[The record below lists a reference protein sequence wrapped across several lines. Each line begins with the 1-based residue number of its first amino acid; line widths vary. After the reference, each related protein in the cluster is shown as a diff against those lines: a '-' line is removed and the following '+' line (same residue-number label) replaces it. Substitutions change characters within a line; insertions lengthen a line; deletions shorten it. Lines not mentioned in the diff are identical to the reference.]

1 MKEIKSLEPK
11 ILWHYFAD
19 VIKIPRPSGKE
30 EKIRQYLIDFGEK
43 SGLETVTDKTGNVL
57 IRKNATSGM
66 EAMKPVVLQGHMDIV
81 AEKNAESNH
90 DFENDPISAYINGE
104 WITANGTTLG
114 ADDGIGIAA
123 MLAVL
128 SDKELKHGPIEC
140 LFTVEEETGLTG
152 AKGLEPGLLNGKTLI
167 NLDSEDEG
175 ELFIG
180 CAGGIDTL
188 ATFSYKTK
196 RIHNNSIAYK
206 ITVNGLRGGH
216 SGDEIDKGLGNSN
229 KILNRILWNA
239 EKLYKIKISDFNGGN
254 LRNAIPREA
263 SAIIVIREKH
273 KNNFE
278 NYFKDISRE
287 IKNELAT
294 TEPGLKIKHE
304 RIERPGEVLREGIQK
319 RLLNAIYACPHGV
332 IAMSQEMKSM
342 VETSTNLASV
352 KFIEGNRILI
362 TTSQRSSVNSA
373 KQDIADQVAST
384 FHLAKAKVE
393 YTGNYPGWAPNPDSE
408 IAKLLA
414 GSYEKLFNEKPV
426 VRSIHAGLECGLF
439 LEKYPDLDMIS
450 VGPQMKGVHSPD
462 EKLHIGSTQR
472 FWKLLVDVLENMPEE
487 GIRGDKGNRGEERK
501 SGTME

>member
-1 MKEIKSLEPK
+1 MKEIKLLEPK
-11 ILWHYFAD
+11 ILWQYFENI
-19 VIKIPRPSGKE
+19 IKVPRPSGKE
-30 EKIRQYLIDFGEK
+30 EKIRQYLVDFGK
-43 SGLETVTDKTGNVL
+43 KFNLETVTDKTGNIL

-66 EAMKPVVLQGHMDIV
+66 DGVKPVVLQGHMDIV
-81 AEKNAESNH
+81 AEKNANSNH
-90 DFENDPISAYINGE
+90 DFENDAINAYIDGE

-152 AKGLEPGLLNGKTLI
+152 AKGLEPGFLNGKTLI

-188 ATFSYKTK
+188 ATLSYKTK
-196 RIHNNSIAYK
+196 RVHNNSIAYN
-206 ITVNGLRGGH
+206 ISVNGLKGGH

-229 KILNRILWNA
+229 KILNRILWHATN
-239 EKLYKIKISDFNGGN
+239 LYKIKISNFDGGN

-278 NYFKDISRE
+278 NYLKEISRE
-287 IKNELAT
+287 IRNELAV
-294 TEPGLKIKHE
+294 TEPGLQIKHE
-304 RIERPGEVLREGIQK
+304 RVEKPGEVLREGVQK

-332 IAMSQEMKSM
+332 VTMSQEMQGM

-362 TTSQRSSVNSA
+362 TTSQRSSVDSA

-384 FHLAKAKVE
+384 FRLAKAKVE
-393 YTGNYPGWAPNPDSE
+393 YTGGYPGWAPNPDSE
-408 IAKLLA
+408 IAKLLS

-426 VRSIHAGLECGLF
+426 IRSIHAGLECGLF

-487 GIRGDKGNRGEERK
+487 
-501 SGTME
+501 

>member
-1 MKEIKSLEPK
+1 MKEIKLLEPK
-11 ILWHYFAD
+11 MLWHYFD
-19 VIKIPRPSGKE
+19 NVIKIPRPSGKE
-30 EKIRQYLIDFGEK
+30 EKIRQHLMDFGEK
-43 SGLETVTDKTGNVL
+43 FNLETITDKTGNIL

-66 EAMKPVVLQGHMDIV
+66 DGVKPVVLQGHMDIV
-81 AEKNAESNH
+81 AEKNADSNH
-90 DFENDPISAYINGE
+90 DFENDPINAYINGE

-128 SDKELKHGPIEC
+128 SDKKLKHGPIEC

-152 AKGLEPGLLNGKTLI
+152 AKGLEPGFLNGKTLI

-188 ATFSYKTK
+188 ATLSYKTK
-196 RIHNNSIAYK
+196 RVHNNSIAYN
-206 ITVNGLRGGH
+206 ISVNGLKGGH

-239 EKLYKIKISDFNGGN
+239 TNLYKIKISNFDGGN

-278 NYFKDISRE
+278 KYLKEISFE
-287 IKNELAT
+287 IKNELAA
-294 TEPGLKIKHE
+294 TEPGLQIKPE
-304 RIERPGEVLREGIQK
+304 LVEPPGKVLRKGIQK
-319 RLLNAIYACPHGV
+319 RLLNVIYACPHGV
-332 IAMSQEMKSM
+332 VAMSQEMKGM

-362 TTSQRSSVNSA
+362 TTSQRSSVGSA
-373 KQDIADQVAST
+373 KQNIADQVAST
-384 FHLAKAKVE
+384 FRLAKAKIE
-393 YTGNYPGWAPNPDSE
+393 YTDGYTGWAPNPDSE

-414 GSYEKLFNEKPV
+414 ASYEKLFKKKPV
-426 VRSIHAGLECGLF
+426 IRSIHAGLECGLF

-472 FWKLLVDVLENMPEE
+472 FWKLLVDVLENMPE
-487 GIRGDKGNRGEERK
+487 K
-501 SGTME
+501 

>member
-1 MKEIKSLEPK
+1 MKEIKLLEPK
-11 ILWHYFAD
+11 ILWQYFEII
-19 VIKIPRPSGKE
+19 IKIPRPSGKE
-30 EKIRQYLIDFGEK
+30 EKIRQYLVDFGK
-43 SGLETVTDKTGNVL
+43 KFNLETVTDKTGNVL
-57 IRKNATSGM
+57 IRKNATPGM
-66 EAMKPVVLQGHMDIV
+66 EAIKPVILQGHMDIV
-81 AEKNAESNH
+81 AEKNADSNH
-90 DFENDPISAYINGE
+90 DFENDPVSAYIDDE

-128 SDKELKHGPIEC
+128 SDKGLKHGPIEC

-152 AKGLEPGLLNGKTLI
+152 AKGLEPGFLNGKTLI

-196 RIHNNSIAYK
+196 RVHNNSTAYK
-206 ITVNGLRGGH
+206 ISVNGLKGGH

-239 EKLYKIKISDFNGGN
+239 ANRYKIKISNFDGGN

-263 SAIIVIREKH
+263 SAIFVIKEKH

-278 NYFKDISRE
+278 KYLKEISRE
-287 IKNELAT
+287 IRNELAV
-294 TEPGLKIKHE
+294 TEPGLQIKSKLVDP
-304 RIERPGEVLREGIQK
+304 PGEVLRKGVQK

-332 IAMSQEMKSM
+332 VAMSQEMKGL

-352 KFIEGNRILI
+352 KFIEGKRILI
-362 TTSQRSSVNSA
+362 TTSQRSSVDSA

-393 YTGNYPGWAPNPDSE
+393 STGNYPGWAPNPDSD
-408 IAKLLA
+408 IAKIVA
-414 GSYEKLFNEKPV
+414 GSYEKLFKKKPV
-426 VRSIHAGLECGLF
+426 IRSIHAGLECGLF
-439 LEKYPDLDMIS
+439 LEKYPDMDMIS
-450 VGPQMKGVHSPD
+450 FGPQMKGVHSPD

-472 FWKLLVDVLENMPEE
+472 FWKLLVDVLENMPE
-487 GIRGDKGNRGEERK
+487 G
-501 SGTME
+501 

>member
-1 MKEIKSLEPK
+1 MKEIKLLEPK
-11 ILWHYFAD
+11 ILWQYFEN

-30 EKIRQYLIDFGEK
+30 EKIRQYLVDFGKEFN
-43 SGLETVTDKTGNVL
+43 LETVTDKTGNVL

-66 EAMKPVVLQGHMDIV
+66 EAIKPVVLQGHMDIV
-81 AEKNAESNH
+81 AEKNTESKH
-90 DFENDPISAYINGE
+90 DFENDPISAYIDGE

-128 SDKELKHGPIEC
+128 SDKGLNHGPIEC

-188 ATFSYKTK
+188 AILSYKTK
-196 RIHNNSIAYK
+196 RIHNNSTAYK
-206 ITVNGLRGGH
+206 ISVNGLKGGH
-216 SGDEIDKGLGNSN
+216 SGDDIDKGLGNSN

-239 EKLYKIKISDFNGGN
+239 ARLYKIKISNFDGGN

-263 SAIIVIREKH
+263 SAVFMIKQKHQSYFEDYIKKISTEIRKELAATDPGLVINYECVELTNEVIRE
-273 KNNFE
+273 
-278 NYFKDISRE
+278 S
-287 IKNELAT
+287 A
-294 TEPGLKIKHE
+294 
-304 RIERPGEVLREGIQK
+304 QK

-332 IAMSQEMKSM
+332 VAMSQEMKGM

-362 TTSQRSSVNSA
+362 TTSQRSSVDSA

-393 YTGNYPGWAPNPDSE
+393 HTGSYPGWAPNPDSE
-408 IAKLLA
+408 IAKIVA

-439 LEKYPDLDMIS
+439 LKKYPDLDMIS

-472 FWKLLVDVLENMPEE
+472 FWKLLVDVLENMPE
-487 GIRGDKGNRGEERK
+487 G
-501 SGTME
+501 

>member
-11 ILWHYFAD
+11 ILWQYFED
-19 VIKIPRPSGKE
+19 IIKVPRPSGKE
-30 EKIRQYLIDFGEK
+30 EKIRQYLVGFGEK

-66 EAMKPVVLQGHMDIV
+66 EAVKPVVLQGHMDIV
-81 AEKNAESNH
+81 AEKNIESNH
-90 DFENDPISAYINGE
+90 NFENDPISAYIDGE

-128 SDKELKHGPIEC
+128 SGKDIKHGPIEC
-140 LFTVEEETGLTG
+140 LFTVAEETGLTG
-152 AKGLEPGLLNGKTLI
+152 AKGLEPGFLNGKTLI

-196 RIHNNSIAYK
+196 RVHNNSTAYK
-206 ITVNGLRGGH
+206 ISVNGLKGGH

-229 KILNRILWNA
+229 KMLNRILWNTT
-239 EKLYKIKISDFNGGN
+239 KLYNIKISNFDGGK

-263 SAIIVIREKH
+263 SAIFVIKEKY

-278 NYFKDISRE
+278 KYLKKISLE
-287 IKNELAT
+287 IKNELAI
-294 TEPGLKIKHE
+294 TEPGLQIKSKLVNP
-304 RIERPGEVLREGIQK
+304 PGKVLRKGVQK
-319 RLLNAIYACPHGV
+319 QLLNAIYACPHGV
-332 IAMSQEMKSM
+332 VAMSQEMKGL

-362 TTSQRSSVNSA
+362 TTSQRSSVDSA
-373 KQDIADQVAST
+373 KQDIADQITSI

-393 YTGNYPGWAPNPDSE
+393 SAGSYPGWAPNPDSE
-408 IAKLLA
+408 IAKIVA
-414 GSYEKLFNEKPV
+414 GSYEKLFKKKPV
-426 VRSIHAGLECGLF
+426 IRSIHAGLECGLF

-450 VGPQMKGVHSPD
+450 MGPQMKGVHSPD

-487 GIRGDKGNRGEERK
+487 
-501 SGTME
+501 

>member
-1 MKEIKSLEPK
+1 MKEIKLLEPK
-11 ILWHYFAD
+11 ILWQYFED

-30 EKIRQYLIDFGEK
+30 EKIRQYLVDFGK
-43 SGLETVTDKTGNVL
+43 KFNLETVTDKTGNVL
-57 IRKNATSGM
+57 IRKNAAPGM
-66 EAMKPVVLQGHMDIV
+66 EAVKPVVLQGHMDIV
-81 AEKNAESNH
+81 AEKNADSNH
-90 DFENDPISAYINGE
+90 DFENDPVSAYIDDE

-128 SDKELKHGPIEC
+128 SDKGLKHGPIEC
-140 LFTVEEETGLTG
+140 LFTVKEETGLTG
-152 AKGLEPGLLNGKTLI
+152 AKGLEPGFLNGKTLI

-196 RIHNNSIAYK
+196 RVHNNSTAYK
-206 ITVNGLRGGH
+206 ISVNGLKGGH
-216 SGDEIDKGLGNSN
+216 SGDDIDKGLGNSN
-229 KILNRILWNA
+229 KILNRILWNTA
-239 EKLYKIKISDFNGGN
+239 KLYNIKISNFDGGN

-263 SAIIVIREKH
+263 SAIFVIKEKH

-278 NYFKDISRE
+278 KYLKKISLE
-287 IKNELAT
+287 IKNELAI
-294 TEPGLKIKHE
+294 TEPGLQVKLKLVNPPE
-304 RIERPGEVLREGIQK
+304 KVLRKGVQK

-332 IAMSQEMKSM
+332 VAMSQEMKSM

-362 TTSQRSSVNSA
+362 TTSQRSSVDSA

-393 YTGNYPGWAPNPDSE
+393 STGSYPGWAPNPDSE
-408 IAKLLA
+408 IAKIVA
-414 GSYEKLFNEKPV
+414 GSYEKLFKKKPV
-426 VRSIHAGLECGLF
+426 IRSIHAGLECGLF

-487 GIRGDKGNRGEERK
+487 
-501 SGTME
+501 

>member
-1 MKEIKSLEPK
+1 MEEIKLLEPK
-11 ILWHYFAD
+11 ILWHYFVD
-19 VIKIPRPSGKE
+19 IINTPRPSGKE
-30 EKIRQYLIDFGEK
+30 KKIRQYLMDFGK
-43 SGLETVTDKTGNVL
+43 KFNLETISDKTGNIL

-66 EAMKPVVLQGHMDIV
+66 EAIKPVVLQGHMDIV
-81 AEKNAESNH
+81 AEKNADSNH

-128 SDKELKHGPIEC
+128 SDTGLNHGPIEC
-140 LFTVEEETGLTG
+140 FFTIDEETGMTG
-152 AKGLEPGLLNGKTLI
+152 ARNLEPGFLNGKTLI

-188 ATFSYKTK
+188 ATLSYKTK
-196 RIHNNSIAYK
+196 RVPGNSTAYK
-206 ITVNGLRGGH
+206 ISVSGLKGGH
-216 SGDEIDKGLGNSN
+216 SGDEIDKGIGNSN

-239 EKLYKIKISDFNGGN
+239 AKLYKIKISNFDGGN

-263 SAIIVIREKH
+263 SAIIVFREKH
-273 KNNFE
+273 KKNFE
-278 NYFKDISRE
+278 KYLKNISRE
-287 IKNELAT
+287 IKNEFSV
-294 TEPGLKIKHE
+294 TEPGMQINQELVE
-304 RIERPGEVLREGIQK
+304 TPGEVLRKGAQK

-332 IAMSQEMKSM
+332 VAMSQEMQGM

-362 TTSQRSSVNSA
+362 TTSQRSSVDSA
-373 KQDIADQVAST
+373 KQDIADQITST

-393 YTGNYPGWAPNPDSE
+393 STGSYPGWTPNPDSE
-408 IAKLLA
+408 IAKHLA
-414 GSYEKLFNEKPV
+414 GSYEKLFKKKPV
-426 VRSIHAGLECGLF
+426 IRSIHAGLECGLF

-472 FWKLLVDVLENMPEE
+472 FWKLLVDVLENMP
-487 GIRGDKGNRGEERK
+487 DK
-501 SGTME
+501 

>member
-1 MKEIKSLEPK
+1 MKEIKLLEPK
-11 ILWHYFAD
+11 ILWQYFED
-19 VIKIPRPSGKE
+19 IIKVPRPSGKE
-30 EKIRQYLIDFGEK
+30 EKIRQYLMDFGK
-43 SGLETVTDKTGNVL
+43 KFNLETVTDKTGNIL
-57 IRKNATSGM
+57 IRKDATPGK
-66 EAMKPVVLQGHMDIV
+66 ENVKPVVLQGHMDIV
-81 AEKNAESNH
+81 AEKNANSNH
-90 DFENDPISAYINGE
+90 DFENDPINAYIDGE

-128 SDKELKHGPIEC
+128 SDKELKHGPVEC
-140 LFTVEEETGLTG
+140 FFTIDEETGMTG
-152 AKGLEPGLLNGKTLI
+152 ARNLKPGFLNGKTLI

-196 RIHNNSIAYK
+196 QVHNYSIAYK
-206 ITVNGLRGGH
+206 IYVNGLKGGH

-239 EKLYKIKISDFNGGN
+239 TNRYKIKLSNFDGGN

-263 SAIIVIREKH
+263 SAIIVVREKH
-273 KNNFE
+273 KNSFE
-278 NYFKDISRE
+278 KYLKKISGK
-287 IKNELAT
+287 IKNELAI
-294 TEPGLKIKHE
+294 TEPGLQIKPE
-304 RIERPGEVLREGIQK
+304 YIELPEKVLRKGIQK
-319 RLLNAIYACPHGV
+319 RLLDAIYACPHGV
-332 IAMSQEMKSM
+332 VSMSQEMQGM

-362 TTSQRSSVNSA
+362 TTSQRSSVDSA

-384 FHLAKAKVE
+384 FRLAKAKVE
-393 YTGNYPGWAPNPDSE
+393 YAGSYPGWAPNPDSE
-408 IAKLLA
+408 IVRLLA
-414 GSYEKLFNEKPV
+414 GSYEKLFHKKPV
-426 VRSIHAGLECGLF
+426 IRSVHAGLECGLF

-450 VGPQMKGVHSPD
+450 VGPQMKHVHSPD

-487 GIRGDKGNRGEERK
+487 GNRGNNGMLE
-501 SGTME
+501 